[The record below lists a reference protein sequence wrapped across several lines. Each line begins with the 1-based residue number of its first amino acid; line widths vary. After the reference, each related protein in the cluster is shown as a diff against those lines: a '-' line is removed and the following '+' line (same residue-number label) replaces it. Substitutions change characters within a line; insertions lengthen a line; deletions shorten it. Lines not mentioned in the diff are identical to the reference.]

1 MTSEY
6 HDLWQRQR
14 ELQLEAAT
22 VSGDLQ
28 LDDLLA
34 RLGEPVPVGSVALG
48 LMVWRDLD
56 ITVVCPSLDVAAAIG
71 AAAHFATHARVWQ
84 VQFRNDTG
92 LLNTDPAYPDGLYS
106 ACGTER
112 PITTIGRLTSG
123 SSTSRNVSLTSLT
136 WTRFPTAHSRR
147 ARSDPEDQRGLV
159 RSPRVRQHRQQ
170 SRYLYRGTRTRR
182 EYSQAVRR
190 LAETVCKPSRFHR
203 EKRLNN
209 RSYGRLSR
217 CEGQVKCRRYTVLNP
232 RRS

>member
-92 LLNTDPAYPDGLYS
+92 SFNTDPAYPDGLYI
-106 ACGTER
+106 GLRYRTPDNHDWKVDIWFVDEPER
-112 PITTIGRLTSG
+112 QPDLAHLDSIPPRLTQD
-123 SSTSRNVSLTSLT
+123 
-136 WTRFPTAHSRR
+136 
-147 ARSDPEDQRGLV
+147 AREAILRIKGAWFD
-159 RSPRVRQHRQQ
+159 
-170 SRYLYRGTRTRR
+170 RR
-182 EYSQAVRR
+182 EYGSIVSSHDIYTAV
-190 LAETVCKPSRFHR
+190 LEHGVSTVRQFDDWRKRSANPAAST
-203 EKRLNN
+203 EK
-209 RSYGRLSR
+209 SD
-217 CEGQVKCRRYTVLNP
+217 
-232 RRS
+232 